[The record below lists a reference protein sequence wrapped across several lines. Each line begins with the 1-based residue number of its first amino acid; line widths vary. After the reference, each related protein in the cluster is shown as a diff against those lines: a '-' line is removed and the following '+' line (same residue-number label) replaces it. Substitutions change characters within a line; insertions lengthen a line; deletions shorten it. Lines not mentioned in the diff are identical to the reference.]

1 MKNQNWTYKKL
12 GEISSFRRG
21 LTYSKKDE
29 VSSSTKQVLR
39 ANNIE
44 LDTHTLNFEDI
55 KCIDENFDIAEDKKL
70 KANTIFICMSSGSM
84 QHLGKVAFVDRDY
97 DYAFGGFMGLIV
109 PNADEIHSKYLF
121 YSFLSSRFQ
130 TIIHKEG
137 KGINI
142 NNLKFSDLSDF
153 SIPAP
158 PLPTQRAI
166 VAELDT
172 LNEILDKKR
181 QQLKELD
188 TLAQSIFYDMFGDPV
203 ENEKG
208 WEVKRLGEVCTVT
221 SSKRVYQTE
230 WKNYGIPFLRISDF
244 TQLIE
249 DTTIDTELFISM
261 EKYKEL
267 NVLGQVP
274 KSGDILVTSRGTLG
288 NCYIINDN
296 DRFYFQDGMI
306 TWLKDINKQIHPLLI
321 KFLFKNNSFR
331 KQIDKSQNGSTVAY
345 LSISMLKKFRIP
357 LPPLSLQQS
366 FAQKIEAI
374 EKQKNLINAS
384 IKEMETLFNATMDK
398 YFG

>member
-1 MKNQNWTYKKL
+1 MKHDWEYKKL
-12 GEISSFRRG
+12 GEVCDVSAGQGAPQGEQSYCEKGTPFIKAGNLEDLVNG
-21 LTYSKKDE
+21 LDEGSVQNVSQSIAQKHKLKLYKAGSVLFAKSGMSCMKGYVHVLQRDCYVVSHLAILTPQTIDGHFLKYYLRFTKTYSLVKDE
-29 VSSSTKQVLR
+29 AYPSISLS
-39 ANNIE
+39 
-44 LDTHTLNFEDI
+44 
-55 KCIDENFDIAEDKKL
+55 DIAS
-70 KANTIFICMSSGSM
+70 FP
-84 QHLGKVAFVDRDY
+84 
-97 DYAFGGFMGLIV
+97 V
-109 PNADEIHSKYLF
+109 PV
-121 YSFLSSRFQ
+121 
-130 TIIHKEG
+130 
-137 KGINI
+137 
-142 NNLKFSDLSDF
+142 
-153 SIPAP
+153 P
-158 PLPTQRAI
+158 PLPTQCAI

-331 KQIDKSQNGSTVAY
+331 KQIDKSRNGSTVAY

-357 LPPLSLQQS
+357 LPPLFLQQS
-366 FAQKIEAI
+366 FARKVEAI

-384 IKEMETLFNATMDK
+384 IKEVETLLNARMGY
-398 YFG
+398 YFGE

>member
-1 MKNQNWTYKKL
+1 MDRNTWTYKFI
-12 GEISSFRRG
+12 GDICEILNGFAFKSSEYVEQGIRVIRITNVQKGHIEDENPVYYPYDAEPLLKKYILKENDILMSLTGNVGRVG
-21 LTYSKKDE
+21 LLPENMLPAALNQRVACLRLKTEE
-29 VSSSTKQVLR
+29 VYFPFLYHYFNS
-39 ANNIE
+39 
-44 LDTHTLNFEDI
+44 DFFEQ
-55 KCIDENFDIAEDKKL
+55 KCIE
-70 KANTIFICMSSGSM
+70 
-84 QHLGKVAFVDRDY
+84 
-97 DYAFGGFMGLIV
+97 
-109 PNADEIHSKYLF
+109 
-121 YSFLSSRFQ
+121 SSRGIAQ
-130 TIIHKEG
+130 KNMSTEWLKEQA
-137 KGINI
+137 
-142 NNLKFSDLSDF
+142 
-153 SIPAP
+153 IPVP

-357 LPPLSLQQS
+357 LPPLTLQQS

-374 EKQKNLINAS
+374 EKQKELINAS
-384 IKEMETLFNATMDK
+384 IKEVETLLNARMGY
-398 YFG
+398 YFGE

>member
-1 MKNQNWTYKKL
+1 MNKTHLLIKRFDEVFDLQMGKTPDRKNLCYFGGNNIWVSIRDMLNKEIWDSKEHISDEAITQSGIKKVKAGTVIMSFKL
-12 GEISSFRRG
+12 TVGKCAIAQKDLYTNEAIMAFNVRDGYEISPSFLYYYLQSYKWQG
-21 LTYSKKDE
+21 TNKA
-29 VSSSTKQVLR
+29 VMG
-39 ANNIE
+39 I
-44 LDTHTLNFEDI
+44 TLNKATI
-55 KCIDENFDIAEDKKL
+55 SKQIIA
-70 KANTIFICMSSGSM
+70 I
-84 QHLGKVAFVDRDY
+84 
-97 DYAFGGFMGLIV
+97 
-109 PNADEIHSKYLF
+109 
-121 YSFLSSRFQ
+121 
-130 TIIHKEG
+130 
-137 KGINI
+137 
-142 NNLKFSDLSDF
+142 
-153 SIPAP
+153 P

-249 DTTIDTELFISM
+249 NTTIDTELFISM

-384 IKEMETLFNATMDK
+384 IKEVETLLNATMDK